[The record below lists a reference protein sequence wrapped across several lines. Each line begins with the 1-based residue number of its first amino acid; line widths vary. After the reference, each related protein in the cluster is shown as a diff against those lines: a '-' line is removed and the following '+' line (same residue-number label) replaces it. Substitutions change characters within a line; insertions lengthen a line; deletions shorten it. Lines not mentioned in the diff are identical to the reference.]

1 MDHKTIDLFRN
12 KSNDEILR
20 IVTTERNTYH
30 KTAIQIAESI
40 LIERGIEYDTPQ
52 ESPTIQKN
60 TEKPSWTV
68 GPLIVGVLMVAL
80 AFVNL
85 PSGTNPESALTV
97 IITLNILVRLIVVSW
112 SYSIAE
118 KFNMKKTVWIILGII
133 FGGWSLIAIN
143 IAVWIITSDSDY
155 EETSENLNEVEEVVV
170 MDNCPACHFKLMP
183 QDNVCPD
190 CGLALKSISSL

>member
-1 MDHKTIDLFRN
+1 M
-12 KSNDEILR
+12 
-20 IVTTERNTYH
+20 
-30 KTAIQIAESI
+30 
-40 LIERGIEYDTPQ
+40 
-52 ESPTIQKN
+52 
-60 TEKPSWTV
+60 